1 MNRTVLAILA
11 IALLVA
17 VTFVAAEAVP
27 TCVPDFLDTYM
38 ALGAAGCNFGQVNF
52 SNFSRYEGR
61 SPTGAG
67 IPPEQVHVDP
77 FPAVNL
83 FGGSGLGFS
92 GGDGVFGWG
101 GFDLAFDAQ
110 AINGSLIAASLE
122 VFAFFT
128 APCQEAFIEGTI
140 NGGPGLF
147 VTEGTTCFGQVVL
160 PFQSRHSLTFPH
172 PLDKVH
178 FDLFG
183 ASEGRG
189 IPFFTVEVVTPEPAT
204 FLLWGTGA
212 AGLGAVRWWKRR
224 RSSDHKHAA

>member
-1 MNRTVLAILA
+1 MNGRCHMNRTVLAILA

-77 FPAVNL
+77 FGIV
-83 FGGSGLGFS
+83 GSGLGFS
-92 GGDGVFGWG
+92 STGWG
-101 GFDLAFDAQ
+101 SFDLAFDAQ
-110 AINGSLIAASLE
+110 NIHGSLIAASLE
-122 VFAFFT
+122 VFASFT
-128 APCQEAFIEGTI
+128 GPCQEAFIAGA
-140 NGGPGLF
+140 PGLF
-147 VTEGTTCFGQVVL
+147 ANAGTRCFTEAFF
-160 PFQSRHSLTFPH
+160 PSRDSLTFP
-172 PLDKVH
+172 PTAQVH
-178 FDLFG
+178 FDLVG
-183 ASEGRG
+183 ASGGDG
-189 IPFFTVEVVTPEPAT
+189 IHFFTVEAVTPEPAT

-212 AGLGAVRWWKRR
+212 AGLGVARWWKRR
-224 RSSDHKHAA
+224 RTHE